1 MLFVASTLSSG
12 DLLRTFAVNGSCPVF
27 NGSNTAIKKCW
38 IKNVILEKTEVLFC
52 YGKYPIL
59 ILMKTPIVLAFHAII
74 R

>member
-1 MLFVASTLSSG
+1 MM
-12 DLLRTFAVNGSCPVF
+12 
-27 NGSNTAIKKCW
+27 
-38 IKNVILEKTEVLFC
+38 ILEKTEVLFC